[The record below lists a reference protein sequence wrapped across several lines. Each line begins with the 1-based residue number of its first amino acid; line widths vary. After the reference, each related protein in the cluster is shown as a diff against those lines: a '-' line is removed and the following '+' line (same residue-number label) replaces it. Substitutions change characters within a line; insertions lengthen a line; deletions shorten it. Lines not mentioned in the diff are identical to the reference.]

1 MFYVFL
7 CLKKNVFKVMASI
20 PANAV
25 CVSQLTG
32 NRLG

>member
-1 MFYVFL
+1 M
-7 CLKKNVFKVMASI
+7 
-20 PANAV
+20 PANVV